1 MPNFCTCSSSPL
13 NTGVPNT
20 QRPIGIAY
28 RLAFVYLKANDGTL
42 NAITSTDTLNQA
54 FFTAKV
60 NEDDVSKRWYP
71 IGPFVNVE
79 DTREDATFEEYNDG
93 TRAAVRQG
101 RRTFT
106 GMILDHFGKYL
117 GVVDSFSCQS
127 IGAYI
132 IDDCGAMYGEI
143 SSDGLSLYPIP
154 VNASSMD
161 NMLVKKTN
169 TERGK
174 VRVQFDYSQIHLD
187 SDLRVISTGE
197 LGGADLLRLEGLRD
211 VTVTT
216 ANPTTTGFDA
226 TLSLS
231 YDGGPTTS
239 SIPVTGWVGADFSL
253 YNTTTAAAVVID
265 SATESPDGTYAIAYS
280 SGVSASD
287 VLRLRSAKD
296 GFWFETTVTIP

>member
-1 MPNFCTCSSSPL
+1 
-13 NTGVPNT
+13 
-20 QRPIGIAY
+20 
-28 RLAFVYLKANDGTL
+28 
-42 NAITSTDTLNQA
+42 
-54 FFTAKV
+54 
-60 NEDDVSKRWYP
+60 
-71 IGPFVNVE
+71 
-79 DTREDATFEEYNDG
+79 
-93 TRAAVRQG
+93 
-101 RRTFT
+101 
-106 GMILDHFGKYL
+106 
-117 GVVDSFSCQS
+117 
-127 IGAYI
+127 
-132 IDDCGAMYGEI
+132 
-143 SSDGLSLYPIP
+143 
-154 VNASSMD
+154 MD

-187 SDLRVISTGE
+187 SDLRVILTGE

-216 ANPTTTGFDA
+216 ANPTATGFDA

-231 YDGGPTTS
+231 YDGGATTS
-239 SIPVTGWVGADFSL
+239 SIPFRGLVGADFSL

-280 SGVSASD
+280 SSVSASD